1 MTTTNS
7 VADEAR
13 GLPKEPTSPWIL
25 ILVVATVVVWLAAL
39 VWQVMVLPE
48 RVPTHFGAGGEPD
61 GWSSKGGALAFSALL
76 PLLMVLPLPLL
87 TTLIVLRA
95 PELING
101 PRKEWWT
108 ATAPRLRRF
117 ERLVREDLWLI
128 VVVTLALLVAMQ
140 VGIVI
145 AVEAPGQ
152 RLPEGLL
159 FGGMALFGVGLVAVL
174 LRMYVGGRYA
184 EQPDL
189 L

>member
-25 ILVVATVVVWLAAL
+25 ILVVATVVVWLAVLA
-39 VWQVMVLPE
+39 WQVVVLPE
-48 RVPTHFGAGGEPD
+48 RVPIHFGSGGEPD
-61 GWSSKGGALAFSALL
+61 GWSSKAGALAFSSLL
-76 PLLMVLPLPLL
+76 PLTVFVLIPLTSLL
-87 TTLIVLRA
+87 VLRA
-95 PELING
+95 PEFING
-101 PRKEWWT
+101 PNKEWWT

-145 AVEAPGQ
+145 AVDAPGQ
-152 RLPEGLL
+152 RIPEEFL
-159 FGGMALFGVGLVAVL
+159 FGGMAVFGVGLVAVMV
-174 LRMYVGGRYA
+174 RMYAGNRYA

-189 L
+189 D

>member
-25 ILVVATVVVWLAAL
+25 ILVVATVVAWLAVLA
-39 VWQVMVLPE
+39 WQVMVLPE
-48 RVPTHFGAGGEPD
+48 RVPTHFGSGGEPD
-61 GWSSKGGALAFSALL
+61 GWSSKAGALAFSSLL
-76 PLLMVLPLPLL
+76 PLTVFVLIPLTSLL
-87 TTLIVLRA
+87 VLRA
-95 PELING
+95 PEFING
-101 PRKEWWT
+101 PNKEWWT

-145 AVEAPGQ
+145 AVDAPGQ
-152 RLPEGLL
+152 RMPEEFL
-159 FGGMALFGVGLVAVL
+159 FGGMAVFGVGLVAVMV
-174 LRMYVGGRYA
+174 RMYAGNRYA

-189 L
+189 D

>member
-25 ILVVATVVVWLAAL
+25 ILVVATVVAWLPVLA
-39 VWQVMVLPE
+39 WQVMVLPE
-48 RVPTHFGAGGEPD
+48 RVPTHFGSGGEPD
-61 GWSSKGGALAFSALL
+61 GWSSKAGALAFSSLL
-76 PLLMVLPLPLL
+76 PLTVFVLIPLTSLL
-87 TTLIVLRA
+87 VLRA
-95 PELING
+95 PEFING
-101 PRKEWWT
+101 PNKEWWT

-145 AVEAPGQ
+145 AVDAPGQ
-152 RLPEGLL
+152 RMPEEFL
-159 FGGMALFGVGLVAVL
+159 FGGLAVFGVGLVAVL
-174 LRMYVGGRYA
+174 VRMYAGSRYA

>member
-1 MTTTNS
+1 MTTNS

-25 ILVVATVVVWLAAL
+25 ILVVATVVAWLAVLA
-39 VWQVMVLPE
+39 WQVMVLPE

-61 GWSSKGGALAFSALL
+61 GWSSKAGALAFSSLL
-76 PLLMVLPLPLL
+76 PLTVFVLVPLTSLL
-87 TTLIVLRA
+87 VLRA

-101 PRKEWWT
+101 PNKEWWT

-140 VGIVI
+140 VGIVV
-145 AVEAPGQ
+145 AAGAHDH
-152 RLPEGLL
+152 RMPEGLL
-159 FGGMALFGVGLVAVL
+159 YGGMALFGAGIVAVL
-174 LRMYVGGRYA
+174 VRMYAGGRYA

-189 L
+189 A

>member
-25 ILVVATVVVWLAAL
+25 ILVVATVVVWLAVLA
-39 VWQVMVLPE
+39 WQVVVLPE
-48 RVPTHFGAGGEPD
+48 RVPTHFGSGGEPD
-61 GWSSKGGALAFSALL
+61 GWSSKAGALAFSSLL
-76 PLLMVLPLPLL
+76 PLTVFVLIPLTSLL
-87 TTLIVLRA
+87 VLRA
-95 PELING
+95 PEFING
-101 PRKEWWT
+101 PNKEWWT

-145 AVEAPGQ
+145 AVDAPGQ
-152 RLPEGLL
+152 RMPEEFL
-159 FGGMALFGVGLVAVL
+159 FGGLAVFGVGLVAVL
-174 LRMYVGGRYA
+174 VRMYAGSRYA